1 MAAAQTTVGSFLAA
15 LHTQMH
21 ARLAADPAFNKVKV
35 WIAPPPVEEQPDGD
49 MLILVRDKIPVNDK
63 LATAS
68 EIRSRDENPRVPSV
82 VQAYSTT
89 REGGDVAFAQ
99 AINRA
104 EAILEQLI
112 AELRDNVPQVGRQTR
127 SGLVSNIT
135 WIPIAGDKG
144 GWIVRGEFEISYSA
158 RVS

>member
-1 MAAAQTTVGSFLAA
+1 MPAAQTTVGSFLTA
-15 LHTQMH
+15 LLAQMQT
-21 ARLAADPAFNKVKV
+21 RIAADPDLAKVKV
-35 WIAPPPVEEQPDGD
+35 WLVPPPEDEQPDGD
-49 MLILVRDKIPVNDK
+49 FLILVRGKIPVGDK

-68 EIRSRDENPRVPSV
+68 EVRSRDENPRVPGV

-89 REGGDVAFAQ
+89 RDGGDSAFTLALS
-99 AINRA
+99 RA

-112 AELRDNVPQVGRQTR
+112 AELRDNLPQVGRQTR

-135 WIPIAGDKG
+135 WIPIVGDKG
-144 GWIVRGEFEISYSA
+144 GWIVRGEFEISYSS